1 MKKKFDVIVIGGGP
15 AGMITAGTALA
26 NHPGKSVMVVKE
38 EEKGMVPCGIP
49 YVFGQLGGPD
59 DNKMSAAGFTQA
71 GGTLVID
78 KVENVN
84 SGEKT
89 ISLSNGDSYGYGKLV
104 FATGSRPWVP
114 SSLAGTELEG
124 VFTVRKSYGYIA
136 SLFDYIADKENIVV
150 IGGGFIGAEIAEQL
164 SLHKNK
170 KVSLIEGEENCFM
183 KAFSPE
189 LSKIATDKLRE
200 CGVDVRTSTFAK
212 AVKGDKHVEGIEL
225 QDGTVIKAGA
235 VILATGYTPN
245 TELALDAGLPLN
257 DVGAILVDNYGRTNV
272 KDVCAVGD
280 CSQTIGFLTGRRD
293 NIMLASTA
301 TAEAKVL
308 GHNIFGIRLK
318 RCFAGTLGVFST
330 EINGL
335 SMASAG
341 LNGTNAHGVGVDY
354 ITASAADV
362 DRHPGTLPDT
372 QPMNI
377 KLYVSPTDG
386 SVLGGEI
393 WGGKSAGEMINTIS
407 LAIQKMA
414 TVFEL
419 VSYQFGSHPLL
430 TGAPTKNII
439 KMAAEKAIKQL
450 NVK

>member
-1 MKKKFDVIVIGGGP
+1 MNEKFDVIVIGGGP

-26 NHPGKSVMVVKE
+26 NYPGKSILVVKE

-49 YVFGQLGGPD
+49 YVFGQLSGPE
-59 DNKMSAAGFTQA
+59 DNKMSAAAFTQA
-71 GGTLVID
+71 GGSLVIGEVT
-78 KVENVN
+78 KVN
-84 SGEKT
+84 SAEKT
-89 ISLSNGDSYGYGKLV
+89 ISLSNGDNYAYDKLV
-104 FATGSRPWVP
+104 FATGSQPTVP
-114 SSLAGTELEG
+114 SALPGTDLEG
-124 VFTVRKSYGYIA
+124 VFTVRKSYDYIA
-136 SLFDYIADKENIVV
+136 SLFEYIADKENTVI

-164 SLHKNK
+164 TLHKKK
-170 KVSLIEGEENCFM
+170 KVSLIEGEGNCFM

-189 LSKIATDKLRE
+189 LSKIATEKLRE

-212 AVKGDKHVEGIEL
+212 AIKGSGRVGEVEL
-225 QDGTVIKAGA
+225 QDGSSIAANA
-235 VILATGYTPN
+235 VILATGYAPN
-245 TELALDAGLPLN
+245 TKLAKEAGLPLN
-257 DVGAILVDNYGRTNV
+257 DVGAVVVDNYGRTRA
-272 KDVCAVGD
+272 KDICAVGD

-301 TAEAKVL
+301 TAEAKVV
-308 GHNIFGIRLK
+308 GHNLFGIRMK

-341 LNGTNAHGVGVDY
+341 LNDTNAQGVDVEY
-354 ITASAADV
+354 ITATAKDV
-362 DRHPGTLPDT
+362 DRHPGTLQGT
-372 QPMNI
+372 QAMNI
-377 KLYVSPTDG
+377 KLYVSPADG
-386 SVLGGEI
+386 TVLGGEI

-414 TVFEL
+414 TVYEL

-439 KMAAEKAIKQL
+439 KMAAEKAIKQI
-450 NVK
+450 NA